1 VPEAPFMLFLAGAQ
15 TSSDLHSAVA
25 RRRRESAKVG
35 REGNG
40 VKPAAV
46 AYERREASTLF
57 ISHIWLYRNRL
68 RLFVLEKTA
77 CQAVGWTRR
86 KTFILDEWGG

>member
-1 VPEAPFMLFLAGAQ
+1 MAPEHLQVLAAAPVL
-15 TSSDLHSAVA
+15 DLDSAVA
-25 RRRRESAKVG
+25 RRRREPAKVG

-40 VKPAAV
+40 VNPAAV
-46 AYERREASTLF
+46 AYGRRQAGTLF

-77 CQAVGWTRR
+77 CETAG
-86 KTFILDEWGG
+86 